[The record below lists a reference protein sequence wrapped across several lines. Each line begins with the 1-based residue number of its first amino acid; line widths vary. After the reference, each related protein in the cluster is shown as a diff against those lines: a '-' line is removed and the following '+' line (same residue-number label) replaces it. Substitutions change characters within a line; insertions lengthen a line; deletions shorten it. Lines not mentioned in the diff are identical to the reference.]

1 MSDTITICYEAD
13 IDQFAPIAVPTASVL
28 PFAGSTV
35 PQGYLLC
42 DGAEVSA
49 TDYANLF
56 AQIGTTYGEASE
68 EGLFKLPDL
77 RGRVPVGAGLG
88 DGLTDRVL
96 GDAGG
101 EEAHQLTVAEMPSH
115 NHGGVTSTNGN
126 HSHSTT
132 SGTPHDGR
140 LNAIPDQSF
149 LRYMGGSSSTGAA
162 GAHSHTISAQGG
174 NQPHNNMQP
183 FVVLNYIIK
192 V

>member
-1 MSDTITICYEAD
+1 MSDTITICYETD

-28 PFAGSTV
+28 PFAGSVV

-96 GDAGG
+96 GTVDG
-101 EEAHQLTVAEMPSH
+101 EENHQLTIGEMPRHEHAWENSFYSL
-115 NHGGVTSTNGN
+115 VRVS
-126 HSHSTT
+126 T
-132 SGTPHDGR
+132 SGGESIGSGSEDYS
-140 LNAIPDQSF
+140 N
-149 LRYMGGSSSTGAA
+149 LRSTG
-162 GAHSHTISAQGG
+162 SFQGG
-174 NQPHNNMQP
+174 DLPHNNMQP